1 MLDRRRRSLE
11 YALRSA
17 EVTRWLEIQA
27 LRQGMETL
35 RASEKLAAGRAA
47 GADSTRGDRELGPA
61 ALHLAQDARDRA
73 RAAAAENGVS
83 VAVVVVNLLRGALA
97 AKMPVVRD
105 DDDPPAAE
113 QPAPPPARSSQGIFA
128 FALQREKAN

>member
-47 GADSTRGDRELGPA
+47 GADSARGDRELGPA
-61 ALHLAQDARDRA
+61 ALHLAQDARGRA
-73 RAAAAENGVS
+73 RAAAAEQSIHHRNLKFIDDRKRVLARLHQ
-83 VAVVVVNLLRGALA
+83 AVVAEIGRELERRELA
-97 AKMPVVRD
+97 DMIDRFV
-105 DDDPPAAE
+105 
-113 QPAPPPARSSQGIFA
+113 ARQIYLESEEG
-128 FALQREKAN
+128 

>member
-73 RAAAAENGVS
+73 RAAAAEKSIHHRNLKLIDDRKRVLARLHQ
-83 VAVVVVNLLRGALA
+83 AVVAEIGRELERRELA
-97 AKMPVVRD
+97 DMIDRFV
-105 DDDPPAAE
+105 
-113 QPAPPPARSSQGIFA
+113 ARQIYLESEEG
-128 FALQREKAN
+128 